1 MRRGRNDL
9 CASHR
14 GRQKVALLWTR
25 QAAERLLQRFSLD
38 SREETS
44 QHGKGDLRRELQR
57 VKPS

>member
-1 MRRGRNDL
+1 MRRGRKDL
-9 CASHR
+9 HASHH

-25 QAAERLLQRFSLD
+25 QVAERLLQRLSLD

-44 QHGKGDLRRELQR
+44 HLGKGDLRREWQR